1 MPHFVYILRCADSS
15 LYVGRT
21 SDMEDRVFRHN
32 EGIGSRFTAI
42 RRPVEVLY
50 TESHKTL
57 VSALSRER
65 QLKRWTRAKKL
76 ALAAGNTEALKASAR
91 RRRR

>member
-1 MPHFVYILRCADSS
+1 MHFVYILRCADSS

-21 SDMEDRVFRHN
+21 SDMVDRIFRHN
-32 EGIGSRFTAI
+32 EGIGGRFTAI

-50 TESHKTL
+50 TESHETL
-57 VSALSRER
+57 AGALNRER
-65 QLKRWTRAKKL
+65 QLKRWSRAKKL
-76 ALAAGNTEALKASAR
+76 ALAAVNTKALKAAAR